1 MLGEIAELGGQGVLD
16 PAGLSQAAVGVAV
29 LFVPVHAGV
38 EELLGEGIEVD
49 DVAALL
55 LAAMDGLQIQWLLN
69 PERGMVKRFE
79 LLATLLEDYVSA
91 R

>member
-1 MLGEIAELGGQGVLD
+1 
-16 PAGLSQAAVGVAV
+16 
-29 LFVPVHAGV
+29 
-38 EELLGEGIEVD
+38 
-49 DVAALL
+49 
-55 LAAMDGLQIQWLLN
+55 MDGLQIQWLLN